1 MNKAIKTEK
10 KFEFFLGVFFLIPPI
25 LGVFFFLLSLC
36 DTDGS
41 FVNMTDLSGQ
51 WDYHYGSGDGYG
63 VSMSPAPLYL
73 GLMAIAGVLLVK
85 NSLRYLVCKDE
96 EANTTANNTK
106 EVQVTEAPQAP
117 QTSSTIVEDNN
128 INEALGL

>member
-36 DTDGS
+36 DTNGS

-85 NSLRYLVCKDE
+85 NSLRYLVCKED
-96 EANTTANNTK
+96 ASTNTTKN
-106 EVQVTEAPQAP
+106 VQAPEAPQA
-117 QTSSTIVEDNN
+117 TNTIVEENS

>member
-36 DTDGS
+36 NTDGS
-41 FVNMTDLSGQ
+41 FVNMLDLSGQ
-51 WDYHYGSGDGYG
+51 WDWHDGSGDGSG
-63 VSMSPAPLYL
+63 ASMSPAPLYL

-96 EANTTANNTK
+96 DSATTTNKTK
-106 EVQVTEAPQAP
+106 EVKATEPQQAP
-117 QTSSTIVEDNN
+117 KAENVVVEDSN

>member
-10 KFEFFLGVFFLIPPI
+10 KFEFFLGLFFLIPPI

-51 WDYHYGSGDGYG
+51 WDWHVGSGDGSG
-63 VSMSPAPLYL
+63 ASMSPAPIYL

-85 NSLRYLVCKDE
+85 NSLRYLVNKDE
-96 EANTTANNTK
+96 DASTNTTK
-106 EVQVTEAPQAP
+106 EVQAPDAHQAPQA
-117 QTSSTIVEDNN
+117 TSTTVDENN